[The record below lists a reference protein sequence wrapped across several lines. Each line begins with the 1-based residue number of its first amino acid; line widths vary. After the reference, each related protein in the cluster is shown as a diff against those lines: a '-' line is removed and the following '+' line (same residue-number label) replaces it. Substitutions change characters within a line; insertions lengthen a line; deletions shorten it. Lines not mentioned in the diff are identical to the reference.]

1 MVIITRKR
9 GNVIY
14 VYEKEYVKVKD
25 GKRQYKEKVI
35 GHLDETGNFI
45 PSRKM
50 RGKKPEDFPAEIQKV
65 TTTTTKIRVVEKKE
79 SDSREKEKAE
89 AIAPQANAPKPET
102 AEADKT
108 VTKKEKP
115 KPATTSELGL
125 YTADPLSIMFNG
137 KATGTLGK
145 LKTVGTFN
153 EQQKTANVSGV
164 KIISQNISEMGV
176 GEAKIFRYALAA
188 FTQKN
193 STGTE
198 RQKLNLRMF
207 LSFNDYAKATNTDIS
222 IDDGQ
227 KNFRKKLKKS

>member
-1 MVIITRKR
+1 MAIIKRKR

-188 FTQKN
+188 FTQK
-193 STGTE
+193 
-198 RQKLNLRMF
+198 K
-207 LSFNDYAKATNTDIS
+207 FNWNRKTKTKF
-222 IDDGQ
+222 
-227 KNFRKKLKKS
+227 KNVPQFQRLCKGYKHGHQH